1 MAKSNNT
8 QAASVDQKKK
18 SKGNDSSAT
27 QCVNPLEAPVP
38 HGLAPHGPR
47 AVDDLRVTNA
57 LPPVV
62 GLPPNLMKTIVAQ
75 TEGVKL
81 EVDMWDDTFP
91 LPGSNPDVFRLFVNG
106 VVYGDPI
113 ERPKP
118 LSSLVWPLA
127 VTIKDVDVSNH
138 GEYRVSYEIAL
149 GSGGNEQSNTTLVN
163 VDTIGPAGGILLDAV
178 TLTGGAVGGKV
189 TLESLAANGDALDIT
204 VPGRLIARA
213 MDELWLYGNVTDAD
227 PIKVVSSLPVNT
239 LPVVVSLTKDE
250 VVAKGSRVEHL
261 SFRYFDYS
269 ENSTIY
275 PTKLREVEYL
285 LTPQPT
291 NLTDPAVPAA
301 PLDLRDAQ
309 LKLAEVHIFGWTNYR
324 PGQTLNIDLGGH
336 VFPAALSSEPTLAN
350 PAKIEIPW
358 LILFAAYGITVAG
371 TANLRYQVVDG
382 GTASAWS
389 NSISVAADFRSA
401 AGEPGGPGPIRDYLP
416 QITVTSFDG
425 LTNEIGPGDD
435 GPATAAFGVYIG
447 AMPGHQLQLYWD
459 GIPIFTPTPHT
470 VTQPEIDSGT
480 FSFIIPASI
489 IAAGL
494 NGLDKPV
501 WYSLTNGVNP
511 NMDTSL
517 STPVD
522 VFASE
527 LTNLALAQF
536 PKSVSAGGT
545 LRSISCKQFVEL
557 GIDTRIK
564 DAVNLK
570 TGDTIRR
577 FWTLYGE
584 GLESSNILVQA
595 EMLPPI
601 VVVNDHSLPGH
612 NGEEFVADFAT
623 YVQPA
628 ILGRVEFYYTVLKAD
643 GVTTGQSLPTILYVS
658 RRNADTTVC
667 GALPTP

>member
-8 QAASVDQKKK
+8 QKASAEKTKK
-18 SKGNDSSAT
+18 SKAEGGTKAYVD
-27 QCVNPLEAPVP
+27 PLVSPVP
-38 HGLAPHGPR
+38 HGLAPPGPR
-47 AVDDLRVTNA
+47 ALDDPEVINA
-57 LPPVV
+57 LPPVD

-75 TEGVKL
+75 TEGVNL
-81 EVDMWDDTFP
+81 EVGMWKDTFP
-91 LPGSNPDVFRLFVNG
+91 LPQSNPDVFRMYVND
-106 VVYGDPI
+106 VPYGKPI
-113 ERPKP
+113 ERAKP
-118 LSSLVWPLA
+118 LEDLEWPLKL
-127 VTIKDVDVSNH
+127 TINAVDVSSH
-138 GEYRVSYEIAL
+138 GEYRVRSEVAL
-149 GSGGNEQSNTTLVN
+149 GSGGNEQSGTTLVN

-178 TLTGGAVGGKV
+178 TLKGGAVGGKV
-189 TLESLAANGDALDIT
+189 TLESLAANGDKLDVS
-204 VPGRLIARA
+204 VPGRLIARLK
-213 MDELWLYGNVTDAD
+213 DELWLYADLTDEQ
-227 PIKVVSSLPVNT
+227 PIKVVTDLPVDN
-239 LPVVVSLTKDE
+239 LPVVISLSKDDIIG
-250 VVAKGSRVEHL
+250 KGSRVEHM

-275 PTKLREVEYL
+275 PTKLREVEYV
-285 LTPQPT
+285 LTPQPM
-291 NLTDPAVPAA
+291 NLTDPAAPAA
-301 PLDLRDAQ
+301 PWDLREAQ
-309 LKLAEVHIFGWTNYR
+309 LKLVEVHIFGWDNYR

-336 VFPAALSSEPTLAN
+336 VFSVALSSEPTLAN

-358 LILFAAYGITVAG
+358 LILFMAYGITAAG
-371 TANLRYQVVDG
+371 TANLLYQVVDG
-382 GTASAWS
+382 GTPSAWS
-389 NSISVAADFRSA
+389 NAISVAADFSSA

-416 QITVTSFDG
+416 LITVTSSEG

-435 GPATAAFGVYIG
+435 GDATAEFDVYTG
-447 AMPGHQLQLYWD
+447 AVAGHELQLYWA
-459 GIPIFTPTPHT
+459 GIPIFTPTPHI
-470 VTQPEIDSGT
+470 VTQAEIDSGT
-480 FSFIIPASI
+480 FTFPIAAAI

-494 NGLDKPV
+494 NGVDKPV

-517 STPVD
+517 STLVD

-527 LTNLALAQF
+527 LKNLALAEF

-584 GLESSNILVQA
+584 GLTSTNKLVEA
-595 EMLPPI
+595 EILPPI
-601 VVVNDHSLPGH
+601 VVANDHSLPGH
-612 NGEEFVADFAT
+612 DGEEFVADFAT

-628 ILGRVEFYYTVLKAD
+628 VLGRVEFYYTVLKAD
-643 GVTTGQSLPTILYVS
+643 GVTMGQALPTILYVS
-658 RRNADTTVC
+658 RRNADNTVC

>member
-8 QAASVDQKKK
+8 QAASADKKKK
-18 SKGNDSSAT
+18 SKGNEGSST
-27 QCVNPLEAPVP
+27 QCISPLEAPVP
-38 HGLAPHGPR
+38 HGLAPPSPR
-47 AVDDLRVTNA
+47 AVDDVKVINA

-81 EVDMWDDTFP
+81 EVDMWEDTFP

-106 VVYGDPI
+106 VLYGDPV
-113 ERPKP
+113 ERVKP
-118 LSSLVWPLA
+118 LADLDWPLEL
-127 VTIKDVDVSNH
+127 TIKDVDVSTH
-138 GEYRVSYEIAL
+138 GEYRVSYEIGL
-149 GSGGNEQSNTTLVN
+149 GSGGNEQSAITLVN

-178 TLTGGAVGGKV
+178 TLTGGAVGGVV
-189 TLESLAANGDALDIT
+189 TLESLAANGDELDIT

-213 MDELWLYGNVTDAD
+213 KDELWLYGNVTDSD
-227 PIKVVSSLPVNT
+227 PIKVVSDLPVNT
-239 LPVVVSLTKDE
+239 SPVVVSLTKDE
-250 VVAKGSRVEHL
+250 VVAKGSRVDHM

-269 ENSTIY
+269 ENSTMY

-285 LTPQPT
+285 LTPRPT

-309 LKLAEVHIFGWTNYR
+309 LKLAEVHLFGWTNYR
-324 PGQTLNIDLGGH
+324 PGQTVNIDLGGH
-336 VFPAALSSEPTLAN
+336 VFPASISSEPTLAN

-358 LILFAAYGITVAG
+358 LILFAAYGITAAG
-371 TANLRYQVVDG
+371 TADLRYQVVDG
-382 GTASAWS
+382 GTPSAWS
-389 NSISVAADFRSA
+389 NSIPVAADLSSA
-401 AGEPGGPGPIRDYLP
+401 VGEPGGPGPIRDYLP
-416 QITVTSFDG
+416 LITVTSSEG
-425 LTNEIGPGDD
+425 LTNEIGSGDD
-435 GPATAAFGVYIG
+435 GDATATHPLHAAITAGNLYQ
-447 AMPGHQLQLYWD
+447 AYWD
-459 GIPIFTPTPHT
+459 GAPIFTPTPHT
-470 VTQPEIDSGT
+470 ITPAEVASGAIT
-480 FSFIIPASI
+480 YTIPAAI

-501 WYSLTNGVNP
+501 WYSLTNGVND

-517 STPVD
+517 STLVD

-584 GLESSNILVQA
+584 GLTSTTKLV
-595 EMLPPI
+595 EEEILPPI

-612 NGEEFVADFAT
+612 NGEEFIADFAT

-628 ILGRVEFYYTVLKAD
+628 ILGRVEFYYTVVKAD
-643 GVTTGQSLPTILYVS
+643 GVTTGTSLPTILYVS
-658 RRNADTTVC
+658 RRNADNTVC